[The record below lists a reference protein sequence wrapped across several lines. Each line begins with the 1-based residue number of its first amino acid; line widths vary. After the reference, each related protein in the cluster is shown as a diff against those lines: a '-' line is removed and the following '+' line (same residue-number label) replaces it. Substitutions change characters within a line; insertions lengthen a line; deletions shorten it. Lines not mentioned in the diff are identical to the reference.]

1 MTNIYHTGH
10 IRTQLRDWMKFEVWY
25 QKLHEPHQ
33 PSSPRRSFCLSEFSS
48 LQSDQIIS
56 DAKGLFF
63 SFFFLRLVLQ
73 KCSTFDD
80 DFIDMTQTWPNFT
93 SLPSPRWIHIS
104 PSSSSSSSF
113 SLPLWKV
120 GKIDEGIRIGLVY
133 SICVLE
139 VEEEKKKPKN
149 NNTLHRKHRSG
160 DNGSLIP
167 WMTR

>member
-63 SFFFLRLVLQ
+63 SFFFFAVGLTKVFNFRWWLHWHDPNLTKLYITSVPTLNSYFSFFFFFFVIFPPSMESGENRWGDQNRTRLQ
-73 KCSTFDD
+73 YMRSR
-80 DFIDMTQTWPNFT
+80 
-93 SLPSPRWIHIS
+93 SR
-104 PSSSSSSSF
+104 
-113 SLPLWKV
+113 
-120 GKIDEGIRIGLVY
+120 RR
-133 SICVLE
+133 
-139 VEEEKKKPKN
+139 KKKAK
-149 NNTLHRKHRSG
+149 K
-160 DNGSLIP
+160 
-167 WMTR
+167 